1 VVFAVKFDVKEL
13 NVIGN
18 NATMKLIQT
27 SRLVLKGRR
36 GEPLEKNKVLWEL
49 GKVENNWKIRN
60 TKILEKLQ

>member
-1 VVFAVKFDVKEL
+1 M
-13 NVIGN
+13 IGN